1 MPVPDF
7 QTLMR
12 PILFVLSDG
21 QEHAVEDLR
30 TELASEFELS
40 ESDLEERLPSGRAK
54 TFNNRVGWAT
64 TYLYRCGLVAR
75 PRRSIY
81 VITERGREVLEQNQQ
96 RVDLSVLS
104 QFEELQKFRRARSNP
119 VPPIRTSG
127 ATTLVT
133 DDATPEERIAA
144 AYGELRTAVA
154 EELRDRIL
162 DQPPEFLEHLVLVVH
177 LANPLAQASST
188 WPV

>member
-1 MPVPDF
+1 
-7 QTLMR
+7 MR

-21 QEHAVEDLR
+21 QEHANEDLR

-96 RVDLSVLS
+96 RVDLSVL
-104 QFEELQKFRRARSNP
+104 RDWRS
-119 VPPIRTSG
+119 IR
-127 ATTLVT
+127 
-133 DDATPEERIAA
+133 
-144 AYGELRTAVA
+144 
-154 EELRDRIL
+154 
-162 DQPPEFLEHLVLVVH
+162 
-177 LANPLAQASST
+177 
-188 WPV
+188 

>member
-1 MPVPDF
+1 MLRVIAPPPAARETLARESSRFGPHAGSRLSNLDAPDSV
-7 QTLMR
+7 
-12 PILFVLSDG
+12 VLSDG

-96 RVDLSVLS
+96 RVDLSVLVTS
-104 QFEELQKFRRARSNP
+104 VVAPDVLIGGTGSLRARRNFFNSSNWLTAGDGITSSLRFIA
-119 VPPIRTSG
+119 PPRAPFPDG
-127 ATTLVT
+127 
-133 DDATPEERIAA
+133 
-144 AYGELRTAVA
+144 
-154 EELRDRIL
+154 
-162 DQPPEFLEHLVLVVH
+162 
-177 LANPLAQASST
+177 
-188 WPV
+188 

>member
-81 VITERGREVLEQNQQ
+81 ASPKGAER
-96 RVDLSVLS
+96 S
-104 QFEELQKFRRARSNP
+104 
-119 VPPIRTSG
+119 
-127 ATTLVT
+127 
-133 DDATPEERIAA
+133 
-144 AYGELRTAVA
+144 
-154 EELRDRIL
+154 
-162 DQPPEFLEHLVLVVH
+162 
-177 LANPLAQASST
+177 
-188 WPV
+188 